1 MEDPERQQKTSE
13 LWPFALTNLGAPEVE
28 QRVARD
34 SGGNFC
40 WHKLSRFVTVVGSG
54 GNWRRLQLGP
64 VQYTSPNLSSLCLER
79 ITSDGDLHFLI
90 WYCSLF
96 SAASY
101 YQSVKFVQ
109 INIWSPLPIWG
120 ALKAW
125 VIYQWPNV
133 IAFSK
138 IWVSKR
144 KSDLDLCSEWFN
156 LCRSNG
162 SEKGGGGKV
171 VIWRLNSS

>member
-1 MEDPERQQKTSE
+1 MSCSWFRWE
-13 LWPFALTNLGAPEVE
+13 LLPTQIVKIHYSRGEWWQLAPS
-28 QRVARD
+28 VAQPC
-34 SGGNFC
+34 SI
-40 WHKLSRFVTVVGSG
+40 H
-54 GNWRRLQLGP
+54 
-64 VQYTSPNLSSLCLER
+64 SPNPPIAVSWKDYV
-79 ITSDGDLHFLI
+79 TSDGDLHFLI
-90 WYCSLF
+90 WYCSL
-96 SAASY
+96 SSTASY

-109 INIWSPLPIWG
+109 INIRSPLPFLG

-138 IWVSKR
+138 IWLSKR
-144 KSDLDLCSEWFN
+144 KSDSDVCSEWFN